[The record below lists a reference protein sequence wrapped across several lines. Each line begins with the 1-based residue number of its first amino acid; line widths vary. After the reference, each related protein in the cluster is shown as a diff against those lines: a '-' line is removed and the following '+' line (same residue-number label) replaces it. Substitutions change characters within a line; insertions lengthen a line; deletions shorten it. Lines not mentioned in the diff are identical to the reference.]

1 MHYGSGSEFNPDRL
15 ILDGFVLAGDYNRNG
30 TVDAADYVLWRD
42 TLGQSVAPGE
52 GADGDLD
59 SLVSQ
64 ADYDV
69 WRAHFGE
76 SVGSGAA
83 LSSADTLS
91 ATVPEPATQLLL
103 ILASTCCCL
112 RRRRG
117 RIESSVNS

>member
-1 MHYGSGSEFNPDRL
+1 M
-15 ILDGFVLAGDYNRNG
+15 LAGDYNRNG

-69 WRAHFGE
+69 WRAHFGQTV
-76 SVGSGAA
+76 SAG
-83 LSSADTLS
+83 SSAS
-91 ATVPEPATQLLL
+91 ANAAVPEPTTLALL
-103 ILASTCCCL
+103 IFAAAGWCL
-112 RRRRG
+112 RRG
-117 RIESSVNS
+117 WAA